1 MKLSLKVQDTHCSPP
16 PPQPPP
22 SQLLSNHQKQPET
35 RPLLLRAK
43 IPITIFNL
51 PFLSGF
57 STTTHHPSDLSLS
70 LATNFS
76 SGPTLK
82 LAYTATSSSS
92 STSAPAAP
100 PLTLTLK
107 SGIGVY
113 GSPKNSP
120 LIISANFSFSPHSP
134 HSNPTFSLLLKPQLG
149 SFSLKKATS
158 SNPNPNPKQNTEAN
172 SFGFVPLE
180 RPMSLKDFS
189 FEDYGKDSIF
199 RGISVMAST
208 EMPVTKRVLMNCR
221 WGVNFPED
229 LGKRMP
235 HLSLNKIGIE
245 RVDEVKEVKEKKSES
260 SGGEVELLKGMCFW
274 MKRELDTLQR
284 ENREMKAKLEEMK
297 MGHLLRTGGSHG
309 HGYGESVGK
318 KVVPPIVESSSGF
331 EQWRNKKNPGAG
343 GDIGKKET
351 KKNVSNGNRADVESE
366 LQKAIQAAASSSL

>member
-1 MKLSLKVQDTHCSPP
+1 MKLSLKVQDSQCSP

-22 SQLLSNHQKQPET
+22 SQLLSSHQKQPET
-35 RPLLLRAK
+35 RPLLLGAK

-158 SNPNPNPKQNTEAN
+158 SNPNPNPKQNAEAN

-199 RGISVMAST
+199 TGISVMART
-208 EMPVTKRVLMNCR
+208 EMPVTKTVLMNCR

-235 HLSLNKIGIE
+235 HLTLNKIGIE
-245 RVDEVKEVKEKKSES
+245 RVDEVIKEVKEKKSES

-274 MKRELDTLQR
+274 MKRELDTLQG

-309 HGYGESVGK
+309 RREESVGK
-318 KVVPPIVESSSGF
+318 KVVSPIVESSSGF
-331 EQWRNKKNPGAG
+331 EQWRNKKNPG
-343 GDIGKKET
+343 GDVVKKEA
-351 KKNVSNGNRADVESE
+351 KKNVSNGNRDVESE
-366 LQKAIQAAASSSL
+366 LQKAIAAASSSL